1 MWFFCKR
8 SNLKPP
14 GQRAS
19 TLDQHLAW
27 MRRQHQAGKI
37 ILSGPS
43 PDLKYGMYLI
53 VAASRE
59 EAEQIA
65 ASDPY
70 TEAGDSS
77 YELTEWNVRQIM
89 GVGPFTAAEL
99 GLADRGL

>member
-14 GQRAS
+14 GERVS
-19 TLDQHLAW
+19 TLDLHLAW
-27 MRRQHQAGKI
+27 MKRQHQAGKI